1 MPYFFQVELLMSR
14 VLTVLLTYD
23 DPECGG
29 AADALVEH
37 LERDAAA
44 LEGHCQLSV
53 KPIQVNPNGS
63 HRDALYGSLQDLFQV
78 KPQDIY
84 VLAFLKGDEAE
95 EYRKIRELCSSVKP
109 VAIQCQ
115 ILTHLAN
122 YSDVGLIIRNL
133 VRLVLNEMS
142 KEDGAKRKS

>member
-1 MPYFFQVELLMSR
+1 MSR

-44 LEGHCQLSV
+44 VEGQCQLSV
-53 KPIQVNPNGS
+53 KPIQVLQNGS
-63 HRDALYGSLQDLFQV
+63 HRDALYGSLQDLFQI

-84 VLAFLKGDEAE
+84 VITFLKGNQPE
-95 EYRKIRELCSSVKP
+95 EYRKVNELCGSVRPNAVK
-109 VAIQCQ
+109 CQ
-115 ILTHLAN
+115 VLTHLAN
-122 YSDVGLIIRNL
+122 YTDVGLTIRNL
-133 VRLVLNEMS
+133 VRLVLDEMM
-142 KEDGAKRKS
+142 KEDGKSAAAEPIK

>member
-1 MPYFFQVELLMSR
+1 MSR

-44 LEGHCQLSV
+44 AEGHCQLSV
-53 KPIQVNPNGS
+53 KPIQVLQSGS
-63 HRDALYGSLQDLFQV
+63 HRDALYGSLQDLFQM
-78 KPQDIY
+78 KPQDIF
-84 VLAFLKGDEAE
+84 VITFLKGSQPE
-95 EYRKIRELCSSVKP
+95 EYRKVTELCSSVRP
-109 VAIQCQ
+109 TAVQCQ
-115 ILTHLAN
+115 VLTHLAN

-133 VRLVLNEMS
+133 VRLVLDEMAKDAS
-142 KEDGAKRKS
+142 RSSAGATT

>member
-1 MPYFFQVELLMSR
+1 MSR

-29 AADALVEH
+29 AADALVDH
-37 LERDAAA
+37 LERDTAV

-53 KPIQVNPNGS
+53 KPIQVLQNGA

-84 VLAFLKGDEAE
+84 VISFLKDCQPE
-95 EYRKIRELCSSVKP
+95 EYRKVNELCSSVRPTP
-109 VAIQCQ
+109 VQCQ
-115 ILTHLAN
+115 VLTHLAN
-122 YSDVGLIIRNL
+122 YNDVGLIIRNL
-133 VRLVLNEMS
+133 VRLVMDEMTKGEAVRS
-142 KEDGAKRKS
+142 STEAPKSAA

>member
-1 MPYFFQVELLMSR
+1 MSR

-44 LEGHCQLSV
+44 LEGQCQLSV
-53 KPIQVNPNGS
+53 KPIQVLQNGS
-63 HRDALYGSLQDLFQV
+63 HRDALYGSLQDLFQI

-84 VLAFLKGDEAE
+84 VISFLKGNQPE
-95 EYRKIRELCSSVKP
+95 EYRKVNELCSSVRPNP
-109 VAIQCQ
+109 VQCQ
-115 ILTHLAN
+115 VLTHLAN
-122 YSDVGLIIRNL
+122 YNDVGLIIRNL
-133 VRLVLNEMS
+133 VRLVLDEMTR
-142 KEDGAKRKS
+142 EDASRNNPEPAI